1 MKPSLDKLREDMR
14 KKDRELIK
22 LLNDRSRIS
31 VKIGQVKGRT
41 GREVYDPAQE
51 ARVLD
56 YLHDLNEGPLSDRQI
71 TSIYREVIS
80 ASRDLQ
86 KPMNV
91 ACLGPE
97 ASFTH
102 QAARLH
108 FGASARFWPQP
119 GIARVFDEVEKGSV
133 EWGVVPVENSLE
145 GSVNVT
151 LDRLVLTP
159 LKIQAETYLRI
170 SQCLI
175 AQAKSMKGIKNVY
188 SHPQA
193 LAQCQAWLRAHLP
206 NAVLGEMESTAAAV
220 QMVRGKKAAA
230 AIGSDLAA
238 ATYGMNVLARGI
250 EDNPSNTT
258 RFLVIGGASEES
270 DATGDDKTSIIFAT
284 PDVPGS
290 LHRALTAFA
299 KRKINLAKI
308 ESHPAKGKM
317 WEYLFFVDM
326 IGHRRDKPVQDSLRE
341 LGDKT
346 VFMKILGS
354 YPRAKDGL

>member
-1 MKPSLDKLREDMR
+1 MKPSLESLRENMR
-14 KKDRELIK
+14 KKDREIIR
-22 LLNDRSRIS
+22 LLNERSQIS
-31 VKIGQVKGRT
+31 VQIGQVKGQA
-41 GREVYDPAQE
+41 GLEVYNPAQE
-51 ARVLD
+51 ARVLH
-56 YLHDLNEGPLSDRQI
+56 YLQGLNDGPLSDRQVTTI
-71 TSIYREVIS
+71 FREIIS

-91 ACLGPE
+91 AFLGPE

-108 FGASARFWPQP
+108 FGMSSRFLPQP
-119 GIARVFDEVEKGSV
+119 GISRVFDEVEKGAV

-151 LDRLVLTP
+151 LDRLVLTG
-159 LKIQAETYLRI
+159 LKIQAEMYLRI

-175 AQAKSMKGIKNVY
+175 SSAKSIKGVKNVY
-188 SHPQA
+188 SHPQG

-206 NAVLGEMESTAAAV
+206 NAVLGEMESTAAAAK
-220 QMVRGKKAAA
+220 MVRGKKTAA
-230 AIGSDLAA
+230 AIGSALAA
-238 ATYGMNVLARGI
+238 STYGLNMLAEGI

-258 RFLVIGGASEES
+258 RFLVIGNGEG

-284 PDVPGS
+284 PDFPGS
-290 LHRALTAFA
+290 LHRALDAFA

-308 ESHPAKGKM
+308 ESHPVKGRM

-326 IGHRRDKPVQDSLRE
+326 IGHLHDKPVQDCLKE
-341 LGDKT
+341 LKDKT
-346 VFMKILGS
+346 IYLKILGS
-354 YPRAKDGL
+354 YPKAKDGL